1 MISAPRELR
10 SGDSYREPHQT
21 VFDTFFF
28 SGNSLFRMSR
38 ALGWIP
44 SQNDTSGESFQKRCR
59 TSALSSSHL
68 TGKLSRGPGNS
79 DVTHIELEYSSVLR
93 VFSF

>member
-10 SGDSYREPHQT
+10 SGDSYRKPHQT
-21 VFDTFFF
+21 LFDTFF
-28 SGNSLFRMSR
+28 SDNSLLRMSQ

-44 SQNDTSGESFQKRCR
+44 SQNDTFGGSFQKRCR

-68 TGKLSRGPGNS
+68 TGKLSQGPGDS
-79 DVTHIELEYSSVLR
+79 DVMHIEHEYSSVLR
-93 VFSF
+93 VLSF

>member
-1 MISAPRELR
+1 MVILIESPIKQYLI
-10 SGDSYREPHQT
+10 H
-21 VFDTFFF
+21 FF
-28 SGNSLFRMSR
+28 SGNSLLRMSR

-68 TGKLSRGPGNS
+68 TGKLSQGPRDS
-79 DVTHIELEYSSVLR
+79 AVTHIEHEYLSLLR